1 MKKLKHYLKEILVT
15 LIIAAI
21 VMNIVSYYRSQ
32 SVNQEQ
38 LPLQNI
44 QLNNQALMV
53 HFWATWCPVCKVEAS
68 NIQQISKHFNVL
80 TIAVN
85 SGSDENIDEYLKKNN
100 LDFKVINDDT
110 SSYARQFN
118 IKVFPTTIIYDKNKN
133 IVFSE
138 VGYTSTFGLY
148 LRMWWANL

>member
-68 NIQQISKHFNVL
+68 NIQQVSKNFNVL